1 MFIVEYSYEYYLTGI
16 SIKRNELG
24 ALPVNHIHGKHTAL
38 LVKHTIVSYKI
49 YVSILEKEQ

>member
-1 MFIVEYSYEYYLTGI
+1 MFIVEYSYEYYLAGI

-24 ALPVNHIHGKHTAL
+24 ALPVNHIHRKHTAL

-49 YVSILEKEQ
+49 LVS